1 MKDKLIKLAYFL
13 HIYDGEGQL
22 DLEDLAFIAVMVKII
37 LNPSIDWAAVCSLVP
52 VILSQMHV
60 RHIDSKKNS

>member
-1 MKDKLIKLAYFL
+1 MKDKIKAVFFFL

-22 DLEDLAFIAVMVKII
+22 DLEDIAFVAIMVKIMMS
-37 LNPSIDWAAVCSLVP
+37 PGIDWSAVCALVP

-60 RHIDSKKNS
+60 RSTDKK